1 MALWTIE
8 EGRTGLRRVRW
19 RDLGTVLVV
28 GQRPNMRVNAM
39 TNADHLQPSLRRA
52 FDRLAR
58 SGEYP
63 KTPDSSRS
71 IRIGMDYPLQVVLSQ
86 AIESDEV
93 ADAVAWVYCR
103 LGNLQQADPP
113 GDPQQAVRRK
123 ERPNGLAPDTA
134 GPTTC

>member
-1 MALWTIE
+1 
-8 EGRTGLRRVRW
+8 
-19 RDLGTVLVV
+19 
-28 GQRPNMRVNAM
+28 M

-113 GDPQQAVRRK
+113 GDPPASCAAQRAAERARPRYSRAYHLLNSIVTAQQ
-123 ERPNGLAPDTA
+123 NGRNTA
-134 GPTTC
+134 GPYRPWRQRP